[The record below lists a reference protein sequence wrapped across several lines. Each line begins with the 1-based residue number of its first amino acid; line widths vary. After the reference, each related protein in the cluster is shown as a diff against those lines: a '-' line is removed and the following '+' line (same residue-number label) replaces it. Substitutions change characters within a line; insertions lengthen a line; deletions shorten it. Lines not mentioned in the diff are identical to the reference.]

1 MELNK
6 IKVIWYLFDFI
17 KFFVFCLNEDIS
29 YCEEIIVKCL
39 VQGHKCQDWDLHTHS
54 SDLAIRT
61 CDEGHVK

>member
-29 YCEEIIVKCL
+29 YCEEIVVKCL
-39 VQGHKCQDWDLHTHS
+39 VQGHKCQDWDLHTH
-54 SDLAIRT
+54 T
-61 CDEGHVK
+61 PVT